1 MVWAV
6 VEEAERTVELV
17 AVLLEILEPLEVDLV

>member
-6 VEEAERTVELV
+6 VEEAERTVVLV